1 MVETARQIAIR
12 RAAQALDRSS
22 AFPLIFPDFR
32 GPALTIRPPGGY
44 REDCPL
50 SREPDFFG

>member
-22 AFPLIFPDFR
+22 AFPLIFPDFPR
-32 GPALTIRPPGGY
+32 ISKDRH
-44 REDCPL
+44 
-50 SREPDFFG
+50 